1 MYKIVPPSFLS
12 LIHSKGFFIDAE
24 TPIKPKSMTAL
35 ILI

>member
-12 LIHSKGFFIDAE
+12 LIHSKAFFIEAE
-24 TPIKPKSMTAL
+24 TPRKPKSMTAL